1 MDKFEKFILYIINFV
16 RKFIFKKMTDKQ
28 AELLFQII
36 KFGLVGVINTL
47 VSYVVTISCLALGI
61 YILIS
66 NAIAFIV
73 STACAFFLNY
83 FFVFKSKECWWRG
96 LIKSYCS
103 YAFTGIGLNSVL
115 LYILTNVLAVSEYL
129 SPLLVLIVT
138 IPANFL
144 LNKFWAF
151 KK

>member
-47 VSYVVTISCLALGI
+47 VSYLVTVICLALGI

-66 NAIAFIV
+66 NAIAFII

-83 FFVFKSKECWWRG
+83 LFVFKSKECWWRG

-115 LYILTNVLAVSEYL
+115 LYILTNVLSVSEYL

>member
-1 MDKFEKFILYIINFV
+1 MDKFESFILNIINFI
-16 RKFIFKKMTDKQ
+16 RKFIFKKMTNEQ
-28 AELLFQII
+28 ADLLFQII

-47 VSYVVTISCLALGI
+47 VSYLVTVLCLVLGI
-61 YILIS
+61 QLLIC
-66 NAIAFIV
+66 NAIAFII

-83 FFVFKSKECWWRG
+83 FFVFKSRECWWRG

-115 LYILTNVLAVSEYL
+115 LYVLTNVLSVSEYL
-129 SPLLVLIVT
+129 SPLLVLIIT
-138 IPANFL
+138 IPTNFL

-151 KK
+151 KR